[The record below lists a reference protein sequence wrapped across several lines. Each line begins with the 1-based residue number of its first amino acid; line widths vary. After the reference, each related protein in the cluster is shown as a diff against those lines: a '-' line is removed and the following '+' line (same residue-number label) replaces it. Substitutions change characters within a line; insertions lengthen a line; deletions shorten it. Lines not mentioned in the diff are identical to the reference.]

1 MNISN
6 IYLREKNFKL
16 SLKYIND
23 TYDIAL
29 KLNDKI
35 GVAYCYYQ
43 LGLIN
48 RDQKKLEIAKDY
60 FEKSLA
66 IFIKENSRFQIAE
79 LTNFIGEVTTDYKQK
94 LNLFLKSKSVWDEID
109 PSYVSAINN
118 SNQIAKIYIEVIKND
133 NLKKESGIIKT
144 NTQLLSEAEKLV
156 NESIE
161 NSKKSDVKQYL
172 MDSYLLLSK
181 IKHLKSEFLEAYNY
195 SILHTE
201 IKDSIFS
208 QENKNKIAALES
220 QKEIAIRDNEIQL
233 NKLTLETKEKQKW
246 LYIGGIFLLVIIGL
260 LLFYQSRNRQ
270 KTNQKLQLL
279 NSELDHANKIKTRFF
294 SILNHD
300 LRSPVANLIHFLH
313 LQKDNPELM
322 DEATKNR
329 MQNKTISGAEN
340 LLSSMEDILLWS
352 KGQMENFKP
361 EPKKVTV
368 NQLFEDN
375 KKVFSGYQN
384 ITFDYQN
391 PDAIE
396 LFTDENYLKT
406 IIRNLTSNAI
416 NVFTTTQNPTIIW
429 KAWQENG
436 KSYLS
441 ISDNGPGASQEQFKA
456 LYDDKEVVGIK
467 SGLGLH
473 LIRDLAKAINCEI
486 LVDSKLGEG
495 TNFTLK
501 L

>member
-1 MNISN
+1 MIRFILFIGLFFSLTTCFSQENKREIDSLKTLINNTSVDTMKVKYLMKLEYAYRFYDHKKGLEYADKALKISYKINFKRGIALCYNNIGNSYLDRGEHSKALEKYAQSLDYSEKFPKIRLTTLMNISN

-48 RDQKKLEIAKDY
+48 RDQKKIEIAKDY

-66 IFIKENSRFQIAE
+66 IFMAENNQFQIAE

-118 SNQIAKIYIEVIKND
+118 SNQIVKIYIEVIKND

-161 NSKKSDVKQYL
+161 YSKRSDVKQYL
-172 MDSYLLLSK
+172 MDAYLLLSE
-181 IKHLKSEFLEAYNY
+181 IKYLKREFSEAYNY
-195 SILHTE
+195 SIMHAE

-208 QENKNKIAALES
+208 QENKNKIAAIES
-220 QKEIAIRDNEIQL
+220 QKEIELRDKEIQL

-246 LYIGGIFLLVIIGL
+246 LYIGGIFLLVIIGTL
-260 LLFYQSRNRQ
+260 LYYQSRNRQ
-270 KTNQKLQLL
+270 KTNKKLQVL
-279 NSELDHANKIKTRFF
+279 NSELDQANKVKTRFF

-313 LQKDNPELM
+313 L
-322 DEATKNR
+322 
-329 MQNKTISGAEN
+329 
-340 LLSSMEDILLWS
+340 
-352 KGQMENFKP
+352 
-361 EPKKVTV
+361 
-368 NQLFEDN
+368 
-375 KKVFSGYQN
+375 
-384 ITFDYQN
+384 
-391 PDAIE
+391 
-396 LFTDENYLKT
+396 
-406 IIRNLTSNAI
+406 
-416 NVFTTTQNPTIIW
+416 
-429 KAWQENG
+429 
-436 KSYLS
+436 
-441 ISDNGPGASQEQFKA
+441 
-456 LYDDKEVVGIK
+456 
-467 SGLGLH
+467 
-473 LIRDLAKAINCEI
+473 
-486 LVDSKLGEG
+486 
-495 TNFTLK
+495 
-501 L
+501 